1 MNILLWIGAAAAGY
15 LLGSIST
22 ARLFGRIFAPGV
34 DFSRHDFVVD
44 GTGVISFDVTSATNI
59 SQKLGPRYGCSVAI
73 LDMLKVF
80 LPTLFFRLAFPAL
93 PCYLAT
99 AAFGVVGHNF
109 PLYHGFK
116 GGAGLAPAFGGLL
129 VVDWL
134 AVPVTPVAGMI
145 LGFAV
150 VRDAYAATVLWIF
163 LLIPWLWF
171 RTRDWAHVAYAVVIS
186 ASFIVSMIPMTRQYL
201 KIRKKGQEAIVGFY
215 EQNHMGRGLVKI
227 GRLFGLYKKKS

>member
-22 ARLFGRIFAPGV
+22 ARLFGRIFAPDV
-34 DFSRHDFVVD
+34 DFSRHDFVVE

-73 LDMLKVF
+73 LDMQKVF
-80 LPTLFFRLAFPAL
+80 LPTLFFRLAFPAF

-109 PLYHGFK
+109 PLYHGFR
-116 GGAGLAPAFGGLL
+116 GGAGLAPALGGLL

-150 VRDAYAATVLWIF
+150 VRDAYAASVLWIF
-163 LLIPWLWF
+163 LLIPWFWI
-171 RTRDWAHVAYAVVIS
+171 RTRSCAHVAYAVVLS
-186 ASFIVSMIPMTRQYL
+186 VSFVVSMIPMTKQYF
-201 KIRKKGQEAIVGFY
+201 KIRKMGQEAIIGFY
-215 EQNHMGRGLVKI
+215 EQNPMGRGLVKI
-227 GRLFGLYKKKS
+227 GRLFGLYKKKI